1 MEEVLS
7 NYPYITNKIFVKL
20 DNVSLSKCRK
30 VSGSWKSVID
40 KQKEVWIRKIQM
52 NTKFSQASV
61 RNTLQTKN
69 VESLVFLAH
78 QSQKVCSE
86 YHKNQFNE
94 STDLHQQDAVYQTT
108 ENDAFQVC
116 QLIFEK
122 NEEKSIHEKLYEIP
136 LHYAS
141 NHKHSEMC
149 WSLYEDFRGKNPKYD
164 NR

>member
-1 MEEVLS
+1 MEDVFLK
-7 NYPYITNKIFVKL
+7 YPYIISKIFAKL
-20 DNVSLSKCRK
+20 DNLSLSKCRK
-30 VSGSWKSVID
+30 VSDSWKSVID
-40 KQKEVWIRKIQM
+40 KQKEVWIRIIQM

-61 RNTLQTKN
+61 RNTLQTKT
-69 VESLVFLAH
+69 VESLVLLAD

-94 STDLHQQDAVYQTT
+94 STDLHQQNNFYQTT
-108 ENDAFQVC
+108 EDDAFQVR

-122 NEEKSIHEKLYEIP
+122 NEEKSIHEKLDKIP